1 MKVFAGL
8 FLAICVIA
16 LGIFLITPSTQGQKK
31 DDDKS
36 PVEKT
41 TQFPIVDFAV
51 ADSEADSDERKAKGI
66 YFDRARYGK
75 IVEDLGIKYITYAE
89 SWVESLPAIPVKRS
103 DIILTGNVSGS
114 RAFLSKNKT
123 NIYSEFSVK
132 VDSLVRTDNG
142 IAITPE
148 QIIAVNRMGG
158 RVRFASGHIQ
168 NYCLSG
174 AGALEIGKKYIL
186 FLKRDDSMRGF
197 LLLTAF
203 KIENEKIFPID
214 DTLGVDAYK
223 DVTYSEFL
231 KEIEK
236 AITTSQN
243 KEESHP

>member
-1 MKVFAGL
+1 MKFFVGL
-8 FLAICVIA
+8 FLTICVIT
-16 LGIFLITPSTQGQKK
+16 LGIFLVTPSTQGQKK

-36 PVEKT
+36 LVENPS
-41 TQFPIVDFAV
+41 QFPIADFAS
-51 ADSEADSDERKAKGI
+51 ASSDANSNERKAKDI

-75 IVEDLGIKYITYAE
+75 IVEDVRIKYITYAE
-89 SWVESLPAIPVKRS
+89 SWIESLPAIPVKRS
-103 DIILTGNVSGS
+103 NIILTGSVAGS

-123 NIYSEFSVK
+123 NVYSEFNVK

-158 RVRFASGHIQ
+158 GVRFASGHIQ
-168 NYCLSG
+168 NYWLSG
-174 AGALEIGKKYIL
+174 AGALEMGEKYIV
-186 FLKRDDSMRGF
+186 FLKRDDSMGGF

-214 DTLGVDAYK
+214 DTLGVAAYK
-223 DVTYSEFL
+223 GVMYTEFL

-243 KEESHP
+243 KEETGT